1 MRTMSNVAWKI
12 YCAQW
17 QIAQSEVAM
26 GKAFLNTWDSSSDG
40 ARGNPAR
47 TLNGKPNSP
56 LQGGKGN
63 VPEPEEERLKDI
75 PQHAPSFC

>member
-40 ARGNPAR
+40 AQGNPAR
-47 TLNGKPNSP
+47 ALNGK
-56 LQGGKGN
+56 
-63 VPEPEEERLKDI
+63 
-75 PQHAPSFC
+75 